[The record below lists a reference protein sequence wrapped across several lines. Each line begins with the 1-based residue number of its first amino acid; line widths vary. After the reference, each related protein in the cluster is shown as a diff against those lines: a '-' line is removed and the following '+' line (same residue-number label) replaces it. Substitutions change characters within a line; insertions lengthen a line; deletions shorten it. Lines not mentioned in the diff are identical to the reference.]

1 MKSKKNT
8 KKIKIK
14 QKKKTETKTK
24 KKTKKESFKIGS
36 GRTRITARKRRKNR
50 KKCAICLGKIRNYD
64 LIETECNHPFH
75 IECLEE
81 WCKTNHSKETVLCP
95 YCRQPI
101 NYDCSEIYKSRYE
114 SQFKPGEPI
123 PPMEYIP
130 RWYTGDVH
138 FPRTPPS
145 PRTRLPPME
154 DIIPRRPLME
164 DIPRWYTGSTMFPQ
178 TPEDSPP
185 AISTPPRAISR
196 PLRAIS
202 TPPRENFFYVSP
214 PDESTIGEPRESF
227 FYDSPP
233 DESTMDVAEITE
245 PLEPNISNSLSP
257 IQPTNSLSPE
267 SRINRMAYD
276 ETLNRI
282 YDRLRQ

>member
-14 QKKKTETKTK
+14 QKKKTKQKTK
-24 KKTKKESFKIGS
+24 KDSYKIGS
-36 GRTRITARKRRKNR
+36 GRARITARKRRKNR

-75 IECLEE
+75 FNCLKQ
-81 WCKTNHSKETVLCP
+81 WCQRNRRKTIVPCP

-101 NYDCSEIYKSRYE
+101 NEICSIIHQVDYEI
-114 SQFKPGEPI
+114 QFKEEEGPI
-123 PPMEYIP
+123 PPMVDIP
-130 RWYTGDVH
+130 QWYTGATYEYSPH
-138 FPRTPPS
+138 TPTES
-145 PRTRLPPME
+145 PNSSRAN
-154 DIIPRRPLME
+154 
-164 DIPRWYTGSTMFPQ
+164 S
-178 TPEDSPP
+178 
-185 AISTPPRAISR
+185 ISS
-196 PLRAIS
+196 
-202 TPPRENFFYVSP
+202 
-214 PDESTIGEPRESF
+214 IGEPRESF

-245 PLEPNISNSLSP
+245 PLETNIPNSLSP

>member
-8 KKIKIK
+8 KKIKLK
-14 QKKKTETKTK
+14 QKKKTKKNQSNKSKTK
-24 KKTKKESFKIGS
+24 KDSYKIGS

-81 WCKTNHSKETVLCP
+81 WCKANYSKETVLCP

-101 NYDCSEIYKSRYE
+101 NFDCSEIYQSRYE
-114 SQFKPGEPI
+114 AQFEPGERI

-130 RWYTGDVH
+130 RWYTGNV
-138 FPRTPPS
+138 FPEIFPTPES
-145 PRTRLPPME
+145 
-154 DIIPRRPLME
+154 
-164 DIPRWYTGSTMFPQ
+164 
-178 TPEDSPP
+178 PEDSPP
-185 AISTPPRAISR
+185 YAP
-196 PLRAIS
+196 IS

-233 DESTMDVAEITE
+233 DESTMDVVEITE

>member
-8 KKIKIK
+8 KNTKKLKIK
-14 QKKKTETKTK
+14 QKKKTK

-36 GRTRITARKRRKNR
+36 GRTYRKRRRNQKT
-50 KKCAICLGKIRNYD
+50 CAICLEKIRKYD

-81 WCKTNHSKETVLCP
+81 WCKTNSSKGTVPCP

-101 NYDCSEIYKSRYE
+101 NSDCSEIYVAHYLSHFE
-114 SQFKPGEPI
+114 PGERI
-123 PPMEYIP
+123 PPLKA
-130 RWYTGDVH
+130 
-138 FPRTPPS
+138 F
-145 PRTRLPPME
+145 
-154 DIIPRRPLME
+154 
-164 DIPRWYTGSTMFPQ
+164 PRWYTGSTMFPQ

-185 AISTPPRAISR
+185 
-196 PLRAIS
+196 AIS

-233 DESTMDVAEITE
+233 DESTIDVAEITE
-245 PLEPNISNSLSP
+245 PLEPNFSNSLSP